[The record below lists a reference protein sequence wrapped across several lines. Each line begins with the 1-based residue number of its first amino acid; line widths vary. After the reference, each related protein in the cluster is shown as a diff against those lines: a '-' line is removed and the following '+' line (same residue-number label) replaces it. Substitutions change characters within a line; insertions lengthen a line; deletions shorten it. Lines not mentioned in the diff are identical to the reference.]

1 MNNVYFTYNGKQIPI
16 LFTYKTTKKDI
27 PKRFGLNLLQ
37 IFTSDEETD
46 KLAKDLV
53 FDDEKT
59 LDLMKYFIEYSCD
72 EELDEDEFL
81 DKVTPESLHQFREGF
96 WVALANFSGPL
107 KMNSVNQIWAELKK
121 KLKDV
126 NLSVMVNSTNSLSES
141 SAGE

>member
-1 MNNVYFTYNGKQIPI
+1 MEVYFKYDGKQIPI

-59 LDLMKYFIEYSCD
+59 LDLMKYFIEYAQD
-72 EELDEDEFL
+72 IELDEDEFL
-81 DKVTPESLHQFREGF
+81 DKISPESVHQFREGF
-96 WVALANFSGPL
+96 WTALANFSGPL
-107 KMNSVNQIWAELKK
+107 KMNSVNQIWTELKK

-126 NLSVMVNSTNSLSES
+126 NLSVMVNSTSSPSES